1 MSGSSFKSVF
11 NLERFIDA
19 QAPVYAQVLSEL
31 VQGRKRSHWMWFIF
45 PQIAGLGHSAMA
57 RHYAVS
63 SREEAAAYLAHPIL
77 GARLIECVSR
87 LLAIGGKTIND
98 ILGSPDDL
106 KFRSSMTLFR
116 AVSDN
121 PVFDLA
127 LRKFYEGVE
136 DERTLEILKDG

>member
-1 MSGSSFKSVF
+1 MIDPF
-11 NLERFIDA
+11 NLERFVDA

-57 RHYAVS
+57 RHFAVS
-63 SREEAAAYLAHPIL
+63 SRDEAAAYLAHPVL
-77 GARLIECVSR
+77 GPRLIECVSR
-87 LLAIGGKTIND
+87 VLAIDGKTINE

-106 KFRSSMTLFR
+106 KFRSSMTLFST
-116 AVSDN
+116 VSDN

-127 LRKFYEGVE
+127 LRKFYEDAE
-136 DERTLEILKDG
+136 DERTLEILRDG